1 MCVGAVAGAHG
12 VRGLVRIKSF
22 TAEPQAIA
30 SYGALRDESGARRFE
45 LEVLG
50 QAPGKR
56 AADVVLAR
64 IDGVTDRDA
73 AEALRG
79 VQLYVERSALP
90 QPTEEEEYYYADLI
104 GLRCDYPDGSP
115 LGRVKA
121 VHDFGA
127 TDLLELTIGAGAGRQ
142 AGTVLVPFTREVVP
156 VVDIA
161 GGYLVVDPP
170 EGLIERSEEDETEA

>member
-1 MCVGAVAGAHG
+1 MAGAHG

-22 TAEPQAIA
+22 TAEPAAIA
-30 SYGALRDESGARRFE
+30 GYGPLRDESGDRRFE

-64 IDGVTDRDA
+64 IAGVNDRDA

-79 VQLYVERSALP
+79 VRLYVERSALP
-90 QPTEEEEYYYADLI
+90 QSAEAEEYYYADLI
-104 GLRCDYPDGSP
+104 GLRCEDPDGAP
-115 LGRVKA
+115 LGRVEA

-127 TDLLELTIGAGAGRQ
+127 SDLLELSTE
-142 AGTVLVPFTREVVP
+142 AGTGRKAGTALVPFTREVVP
-156 VVDIA
+156 VVDLA

-170 EGLIERSEEDETEA
+170 EGLIERPEKDETEA

>member
-1 MCVGAVAGAHG
+1 MAGAHG
-12 VRGLVRIKSF
+12 VQGLVRIKAF
-22 TAEPQAIA
+22 TAEPAAIA
-30 SYGALRDESGARRFE
+30 SYGPLRDESGDRRFE

-64 IDGVTDRDA
+64 IAGVTDRDA

-79 VQLYVERSALP
+79 VRLYVRRSALP
-90 QPTEEEEYYYADLI
+90 RPTEEEEYYHADLI
-104 GLRCDYPDGSP
+104 GLRCDDHDGTP
-115 LGRVKA
+115 FGRVTA

-127 TDLLELTIGAGAGRQ
+127 GDLLELSIEAGAGRK

-161 GGYLVVDPP
+161 SGYLVVDPP
-170 EGLIERSEEDETEA
+170 EGLVEPAEQDETEA

>member
-1 MCVGAVAGAHG
+1 MAGAHG

-22 TAEPQAIA
+22 TAEPEAIA
-30 SYGALRDESGARRFE
+30 GYGPLCDESRARRFE

-64 IDGVTDRDA
+64 IAGVTDRDA

-79 VQLYVERSALP
+79 VRLYVERSALP
-90 QPTEEEEYYYADLI
+90 QTAEEEEYYYADLI
-104 GLRCDYPDGSP
+104 GLRCDDPAGTP
-115 LGRVKA
+115 FARVQA

-127 TDLLELTIGAGAGRQ
+127 SDLLELSVEAGIGRKP
-142 AGTVLVPFTREVVP
+142 GTVLVPFTREVVP

-170 EGLIERSEEDETEA
+170 EGLIERPEEDETEA